1 MIELRQVSLEYPGP
15 EPVTVL
21 SNLDLAIEPG
31 EFVALVGPSGAGKTS
46 LLNLIGG
53 LDKPTSGHL
62 EVDGQDLGQLDDNQL
77 SAYRN
82 QKVGFIFQS
91 FHLHPN
97 RTALQNVT
105 VPLYFGT
112 QSMAEGIRRGRKLL
126 EELGLAGLEHRPVG
140 RLSGGQRQ
148 RVAVARAL
156 VNQPKLIL
164 ADEPVGSLDEQSAS
178 LVADALTRAAESG
191 VTVVSATH
199 DNVLTER
206 ASRILKVEGGRV
218 G

>member
-1 MIELRQVSLEYPGP
+1 MIELHQVGLEYPGH
-15 EPVTVL
+15 ETVKVL
-21 SNLDLAIEPG
+21 SDITLSIERG

-53 LDKPTSGHL
+53 LDTPTAGTL
-62 EVDGQDLGQLDDNQL
+62 EVDGQDLGTLDDNQL
-77 SAYRN
+77 SVYRN
-82 QKVGFIFQS
+82 QKIGFIFQS

-105 VPLYFGT
+105 VPLYFGS
-112 QSMAEGIRRGRKLL
+112 QSMSEGIRRGRQLL

-148 RVAVARAL
+148 RVAVARAM
-156 VNQPKLIL
+156 VNQPKVIL

-178 LVADALTRAAESG
+178 LVADALARAAEAG

-199 DNVLTER
+199 DSVITER
-206 ASRILKVEGGRV
+206 ATRVLKVEGGRV
-218 G
+218 K